1 MRPKKPDG
9 TVLRIIDANTNRLKE
24 GLRVCEDIF
33 RFILNDKNIARQL
46 KEIRHEADALVDM
59 LAGINQRIACR
70 DSRGDTGRTFHTKA
84 ELRRSGMVDLL
95 QQTSRG

>member
-33 RFILNDKNIARQL
+33 RFILKRQKYRAQL

-59 LAGINQRIACR
+59 LAGINQRYC
-70 DSRGDTGRTFHTKA
+70 
-84 ELRRSGMVDLL
+84 L
-95 QQTSRG
+95 QGFPR

>member
-33 RFILNDKNIARQL
+33 RFILNAKISRARL
-46 KEIRHEADALVDM
+46 P
-59 LAGINQRIACR
+59 
-70 DSRGDTGRTFHTKA
+70 RGTT
-84 ELRRSGMVDLL
+84 
-95 QQTSRG
+95 